1 MELRQLR
8 HFIAVGEEGSITAAA
23 RKLRLTQPALS
34 RQIKALEEELATELL
49 ERGAHSIQLT
59 PAGELLVEEGRK
71 LVKASD
77 AMVARVK
84 AVAAGEPLRVGYAPS
99 LAGEF
104 LSLAISRFT
113 QFHPRARV
121 SLFDWSSAEMRDG
134 LACGKLDLIVAAPC
148 EGLQEGIRWI
158 PLRDYRWQVVMPEHH
173 ALAGRERITAKDLDG
188 AKLLLYDREH
198 YPDYWEM
205 VTSFFRSH
213 RIQAKIAGE
222 FDGISS
228 LAAALEGG
236 LGIALLAESSGI
248 DRGPRGRVVARSI
261 AEEPT
266 PIAVAAGISA
276 THEASPQL
284 QTFIEELRKSA
295 QET

>member
-8 HFIAVGEEGSITAAA
+8 HFIAVGEDGSITAAA

-34 RQIKALEEELATELL
+34 RQIKALEEELDTELL
-49 ERGAHSIQLT
+49 TRGAHSIQLT
-59 PAGELLVEEGRK
+59 PAGELLLSEARK

-84 AVAAGEPLRVGYAPS
+84 AIAAGEPLRVGYAPS

-104 LSLAISRFT
+104 LSVAISRFT

-134 LACGKLDLIVAAPC
+134 LANGRLDLIVAAPC
-148 EGLQEGIRWI
+148 QGMLEPIRWI
-158 PLRDYRWQVVMPEHH
+158 PLRDYRWQVVMPENHP
-173 ALAGRERITAKDLDG
+173 LAVHERIPAKLLDG
-188 AKLLLYDREH
+188 LKLLLYDREH
-198 YPDYWEM
+198 YPDYWDK
-205 VTSFFRSH
+205 VTGFFRSH
-213 RIQAKIAGE
+213 GMQAKIAGE
-222 FDGISS
+222 FDGVSS
-228 LAAALEGG
+228 LTAALEGG

-248 DRGPRGRVVARSI
+248 DRGPRARLVARFL
-261 AEEPT
+261 AEEPE

-276 THEASPQL
+276 TTDASPQL
-284 QTFIEELRKSA
+284 QTFIEELRKAAS
-295 QET
+295 ES